1 MKVNFEG
8 KKNITSLRENSVLRT
23 VQEWTML
30 KHLYYQIY
38 TLSFVKWLLTGHQKQ
53 KKNFTL

>member
-1 MKVNFEG
+1 
-8 KKNITSLRENSVLRT
+8 
-23 VQEWTML
+23 ML

-53 KKNFTL
+53 KKLQTLSLESGCDCLQEDWSLNRGSKYSDLT